1 MSGSAAAAGLW
12 EEEEE
17 EDQQKSVENTQI
29 SFRDKELGFIVDRL

>member
-12 EEEEE
+12 E